1 MRDRLSGQIAL
12 VTGATGGIGDA
23 VSRRLA
29 AEGAAVVVTDVD
41 MRPLRRDGEGADGRM
56 GRERSASHWTSAMR
70 PRGATRSSGWSPN
83 WAA

>member
-41 MRPLRRDGEGADGRM
+41 AYCCEEMAKELTAAWGA
-56 GRERSASHWTSAMR
+56 SAR
-70 PRGATRSSGWSPN
+70 PRTGRQR
-83 WAA
+83 